1 MGSKGLTA
9 KIPKFFISVCLIVC
23 ILTATEDLF
32 PEWFYSQ
39 KDILFFFCHFE
50 Y

>member
-23 ILTATEDLF
+23 ILTTADDLF

-39 KDILFFFCHFE
+39 KDKIFH
-50 Y
+50 